1 MKVCAKC
8 GAELQPGQTA
18 CGVCGAPVEA
28 AAGEGAPVDGVRA
41 DRPRPTA
48 ASPAPG
54 GFRLSV
60 RPSPRAGA
68 AYAGKSAAAR
78 RDEPATAQA
87 AAPPASST
95 PGPATPPERNPR
107 AQAAFVLVDEAAPAT
122 GPAPATRPEP
132 APRTPP
138 PARFSPTTPVP
149 SLGGPSLASSSL
161 ASPSEPRSRFDELGF
176 LFAKRRP
183 PTIALVGMSNVGKT
197 FFFNRL
203 EHIAREEGMA
213 LRRRTGL
220 GAIDFDVG
228 GRRPWERDIQST
240 RETIVYSLGRS
251 GKKSRDS
258 LWIIDMRGE
267 VFREALERHFRD
279 SRLEEVK
286 EFWMILAAAQ
296 AYILMT
302 PAAEALQLGDDESD
316 VLWDLTQ
323 GLEPMSAAIHM
334 LERRIA
340 QNGGDVQ
347 KAVEALAAL
356 TPQDLADELDHP
368 RERCRKPVL
377 MLLTQADVMLKAAR
391 QRFGAAADLDSDPM
405 RVAAWRS
412 RSLFNQLLGW
422 FDYFKIDFVTA
433 CDGHDRS
440 RTVMDIRNPSYG
452 VWESLTWAKRMA
464 KRAGRRA
471 TAPLWRTRYAV
482 LYRRLVDGNFRDGL
496 SRR

>member
-1 MKVCAKC
+1 MNTCVKC
-8 GAELQPGQTA
+8 GADLQPGQTA
-18 CGVCGAPVEA
+18 CGVCGAPVE
-28 AAGEGAPVDGVRA
+28 GVVVEGVVAE
-41 DRPRPTA
+41 RPRPA
-48 ASPAPG
+48 ASAAPG

-60 RPSPRAGA
+60 RPSPRAGG
-68 AYAGKSAAAR
+68 AYAGRGATAR
-78 RDEPATAQA
+78 RAEPAPTQPT
-87 AAPPASST
+87 PPASASPIT
-95 PGPATPPERNPR
+95 PAIPAAPADKLEPLTNPQPR
-107 AQAAFVLVDEAAPAT
+107 AQAAFVLVEEGASLS
-122 GPAPATRPEP
+122 GPAPKP
-132 APRTPP
+132 APAAPIKPSSRFIPTPP
-138 PARFSPTTPVP
+138 LPPVV
-149 SLGGPSLASSSL
+149 AS
-161 ASPSEPRSRFDELGF
+161 SEPRTRFDELGF
-176 LFAKRRP
+176 LFGKDRP

-197 FFFNRL
+197 FFFTRL

-220 GAIDFDVG
+220 GAVDFDVG

-302 PAAEALQLGDDESD
+302 PAAEALQLGDEESD

-340 QNGGDVQ
+340 QTGDVQ

-377 MLLTQADVMLKAAR
+377 MLLTQADVMLKAAHK
-391 QRFGAAADLDSDPM
+391 RFGAAADLDSDPM